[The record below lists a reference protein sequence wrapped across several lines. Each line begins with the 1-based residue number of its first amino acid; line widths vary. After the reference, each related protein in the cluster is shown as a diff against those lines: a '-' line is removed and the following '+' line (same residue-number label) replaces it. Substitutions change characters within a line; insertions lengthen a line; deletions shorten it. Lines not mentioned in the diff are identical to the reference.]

1 MPSLL
6 IVEDEAK
13 LLKLLARTL
22 AETQRWEIST
32 SENAEEAL
40 NRIGTSSPDV
50 ILTDLRLPGMSGLDL
65 MQAVRARHPSIR
77 FVLMTAY
84 ATVQSAIEALR
95 GGAVDYLIKPFPN
108 EELLHVLGRIEH
120 EILLTA
126 ENEALRSRLQV
137 YEGPGAL
144 IGASEAMTRL
154 RRLIARVAPT
164 QSTILVRGDSGTG
177 KELIA
182 RALHEQSGRSSHPLV
197 RVNC

>member
-40 NRIGTSSPDV
+40 NRIGASSPDV

-84 ATVQSAIEALR
+84 ATVQSAIEAAGRCCGLPDQ
-95 GGAVDYLIKPFPN
+95 AFP
-108 EELLHVLGRIEH
+108 E
-120 EILLTA
+120 
-126 ENEALRSRLQV
+126 
-137 YEGPGAL
+137 
-144 IGASEAMTRL
+144 
-154 RRLIARVAPT
+154 
-164 QSTILVRGDSGTG
+164 
-177 KELIA
+177 
-182 RALHEQSGRSSHPLV
+182 
-197 RVNC
+197 